1 MKIKFLGY
9 NRKKVNQLCF
19 TKYKKGM
26 KRALFMFESLS
37 QFCFILM
44 VFTPFIAVPI
54 FCFFLGWMIPRSQ
67 ITEKSIMLVLSF
79 VLFSLVLI
87 SYYAPQLLG
96 MFFWGLIWFFI
107 GLLRAKNYS
116 KSQFWMRWLVFIVCF
131 TIYILVYLYFFKL
144 F

>member
-1 MKIKFLGY
+1 
-9 NRKKVNQLCF
+9 
-19 TKYKKGM
+19 M

-96 MFFWGLIWFFI
+96 IFFWGLIWFFI

-116 KSQFWMRWLVFIVCF
+116 KSQFWIRWLVFIVCF

>member
-1 MKIKFLGY
+1 MI
-9 NRKKVNQLCF
+9 
-19 TKYKKGM
+19 
-26 KRALFMFESLS
+26 ESLS
-37 QFCFILM
+37 QFGFILM

-54 FCFFLGWMIPRSQ
+54 FCFFVGWMIPRSK
-67 ITEKSIMLVLSF
+67 ITEKSIMAVLSF
-79 VLFSLVLI
+79 VLFCLVLI

-116 KSQFWMRWLVFIVCF
+116 KSQFWIRWLVFIVCF
-131 TIYILVYLYFFKL
+131 TIYILVYLHFFKP

>member
-1 MKIKFLGY
+1 
-9 NRKKVNQLCF
+9 
-19 TKYKKGM
+19 
-26 KRALFMFESLS
+26 
-37 QFCFILM
+37 
-44 VFTPFIAVPI
+44 
-54 FCFFLGWMIPRSQ
+54 
-67 ITEKSIMLVLSF
+67 MLVLSF

-116 KSQFWMRWLVFIVCF
+116 KSQFWIRWLVFIVCF
-131 TIYILVYLYFFKL
+131 TIYILVYLHFFKP

>member
-1 MKIKFLGY
+1 ME
-9 NRKKVNQLCF
+9 
-19 TKYKKGM
+19 
-26 KRALFMFESLS
+26 RALFMLESLS
-37 QFCFILM
+37 QFGFILM

-54 FCFFLGWMIPRSQ
+54 FCFFVGWMIPRSQ
-67 ITEKSIMLVLSF
+67 LTEKSIMLVLSL

-116 KSQFWMRWLVFIVCF
+116 KSQFWIRWLIFSVCF